1 MPQPKSTDSIIS
13 RYLAEGLEFVEWRP
27 EISVDLTKLQDNECV
42 VKAPGG
48 GYYLFKQIDS

>member
-13 RYLAEGLEFVEWRP
+13 RYLAKGLEFVEWSP
-27 EISVDLTKLQDNECV
+27 EISVDLTKLRDNECV

-48 GYYLFKQIDS
+48 GYYLFNQIDS

>member
-1 MPQPKSTDSIIS
+1 MPQPKSTDSIIL
-13 RYLAEGLEFVEWRP
+13 RYLAEGLEFVERRP

-48 GYYLFKQIDS
+48 GHYLFRQIDS